1 MDGDQT
7 NLKVEFP
14 SAITLA
20 EGEALR
26 VKVDY
31 LYTSPPSSPGLQMYN
46 FLRFG
51 AYDDQGTGEFT
62 DDEGY
67 LADVSYWKDSSGASS
82 SKSGDYAIRKEA
94 NVFDDFDMGPLLDN
108 ESAANHGPPSAP
120 EAGDIVTLQT
130 YDGMSATWPKW
141 EDDGTTEEHAA
152 VLCLVNVGGTIEAR
166 LFHAFPPTYVGSA
179 VDIGSGAQ
187 LTFNSIYLESPSDN
201 NGFLVRR
208 IAAQH
213 VSADLDCCD
222 PGQDIPEE
230 ISDCEFM
237 VHTARADGPS
247 NGGSP
252 NPLDPSLGW
261 TYTPA
266 QGEQGMFFSH
276 LASLGLGYDIV
287 TFEQANGWSPV
298 NGQGDQFAGTDKT
311 SASDYHVAG
320 ASTSAAY
327 NRNGLLSNGTA
338 SGNVDYFGPDNLVTF
353 ELYNNGHVV
362 DPPDEP
368 GIGDMDGSNNT
379 DRGVNTT
386 PSGYH
391 FLEVLPSERSEGGL
405 SVQFDMPVAAVGF
418 YLMGVEQSKRD
429 VEFYLQLANGSYV
442 DASSEVT
449 KGPYQQGGVQFIGY
463 HVLDLS
469 DKGCYIK
476 SIKLVEPYNGE
487 PSGDRDIFAIDD
499 LVYSTSGNMGGIV
512 LTSRIWR

>member
-1 MDGDQT
+1 M
-7 NLKVEFP
+7 
-14 SAITLA
+14 
-20 EGEALR
+20 
-26 VKVDY
+26 
-31 LYTSPPSSPGLQMYN
+31 
-46 FLRFG
+46 FLLIW
-51 AYDDQGTGEFT
+51 T
-62 DDEGY
+62 
-67 LADVSYWKDSSGASS
+67 
-82 SKSGDYAIRKEA
+82 
-94 NVFDDFDMGPLLDN
+94 
-108 ESAANHGPPSAP
+108 AA
-120 EAGDIVTLQT
+120 T
-130 YDGMSATWPKW
+130 
-141 EDDGTTEEHAA
+141 
-152 VLCLVNVGGTIEAR
+152 
-166 LFHAFPPTYVGSA
+166 
-179 VDIGSGAQ
+179 
-187 LTFNSIYLESPSDN
+187 
-201 NGFLVRR
+201 LVRTF
-208 IAAQH
+208 
-213 VSADLDCCD
+213 
-222 PGQDIPEE
+222 EE

-252 NPLDPSLGW
+252 DPWIPLRW

-298 NGQGDQFAGTDKT
+298 NGQGDQFAGTDKS

-320 ASTSAAY
+320 ARTSAAY
-327 NRNGLLSNGTA
+327 NRHGVLSNGTA

-499 LVYSTSGNMGGIV
+499 LVYSTSGNMGGDCV
-512 LTSRIWR
+512 TSRIW